1 MKNKFLYYIMNYL
14 KITIFIF
21 IFFMLLYSVIFE
33 SFTDKTPIP
42 LDAPLRTY
50 IGMTNQET
58 FNGKPYLYGTLI
70 GPTISCGVTGTSEYG
85 NSWNAVYGITGATL
99 QTNICVPLSYSDPNA
114 YIPCDSSNPGL
125 PDNANCSSDL
135 NQACKAS
142 IDNLRTNMNS
152 FPSSFPPSFIQA
164 ELQQYEHKCIKKC
177 PCMNKYGDT
186 YNGPADSPYICKY
199 SRINNNCVQRST
211 GDYNSFAECQQSCPI
226 QPSNQIYSCSNTPDG
241 TSCIADNNGK
251 YSSLADCQQECSNKP
266 VDNQKYSCNFTTNG
280 NKECIADN
288 NGKYSKKECNNT
300 CSNKPVDNQ
309 KYSCS
314 NTQNGKSC
322 IVDDNGPYSKEEC
335 QQECSNKP
343 SNNNISGYSD
353 DIFWSNC
360 QPILLPINKN
370 SNNTYNGIC
379 KSILSSSKYTN
390 RLDARECS
398 FGQTKVGC
406 SFTSPSKIH
415 KEYINIST

>member
-33 SFTDKTPIP
+33 SFTDKTPSP

-226 QPSNQIYSCSNTPDG
+226 QPSD
-241 TSCIADNNGK
+241 
-251 YSSLADCQQECSNKP
+251 
-266 VDNQKYSCNFTTNG
+266 QKYSCNFTTNG

>member
-1 MKNKFLYYIMNYL
+1 
-14 KITIFIF
+14 
-21 IFFMLLYSVIFE
+21 MLLYSVIFE
-33 SFTDKTPIP
+33 SFTDKTPSP

-58 FNGKPYLYGTLI
+58 FNGKPYLSGTLN
-70 GPTISCGVTGTSEYG
+70 GPTISDCVTTDTKEYG

-125 PDNANCSSDL
+125 PNNANCSSDL
-135 NQACKAS
+135 NQACKDS

-152 FPSSFPPSFIQA
+152 FPSSFPSSFPPDD
-164 ELQQYEHKCIKKC
+164 LQQYEHKCIKKC

-186 YNGPADSPYICKY
+186 YNGPVGSPYICKY
-199 SRINNNCVQRST
+199 SRINNNCVQSST

-226 QPSNQIYSCSNTPDG
+226 QPSNQMYSCSNTPDG

-280 NKECIADN
+280 NKECIIDD
-288 NGKYSKKECNNT
+288 NGKYSSLAYCQQE

-360 QPILLPINKN
+360 QPILLPINEN

-406 SFTSPSKIH
+406 SFTSPSKI
-415 KEYINIST
+415 KYIKNI